1 MSCEVATVWLLYTL
15 LVFGSVLV
23 LGGFGCTSKSGFE
36 CLSPDISCFK
46 MCDHKRNVL
55 VFPMYTKWNLNM
67 CLVMNCFIV
76 GVPVYQVKSTPS
88 SKVYNYLAEVT
99 GHQGTGAG
107 DLMSFV
113 SLTGTSG
120 GAPPSNELCDV
131 PGHDRATTSVP
142 FSGTFEFYNQDPQPP
157 PVPAFFTP
165 KGKFLQGSFCKG
177 KVVYQFNG
185 KRWLRKGVL
194 ATLYDVSGGNVIGK
208 FGTITKAD
216 KFGGNLHFAFENP
229 SFWVTGKL
237 CARPL
242 TVSTHSCPWQ
252 LMAFTSQGGTT

>member
-1 MSCEVATVWLLYTL
+1 
-15 LVFGSVLV
+15 
-23 LGGFGCTSKSGFE
+23 
-36 CLSPDISCFK
+36 
-46 MCDHKRNVL
+46 MCWCSQC
-55 VFPMYTKWNLNM
+55 MQSEIWT